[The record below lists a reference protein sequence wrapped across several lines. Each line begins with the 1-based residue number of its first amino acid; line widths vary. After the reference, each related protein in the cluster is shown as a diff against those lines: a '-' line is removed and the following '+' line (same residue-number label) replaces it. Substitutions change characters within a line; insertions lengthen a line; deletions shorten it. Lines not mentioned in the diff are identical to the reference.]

1 MQRLQFAP
9 PIILDEMAVISLE
22 TPEKSPDLNV
32 RFCLKVWEA
41 RPGRKAD
48 IEVAMQPSPK
58 RRCMRN

>member
-32 RFCLKVWEA
+32 RFCLEA
-41 RPGRKAD
+41 GEKGPGQNLRSTTHP
-48 IEVAMQPSPK
+48 ISP
-58 RRCMRN
+58 

>member
-32 RFCLKVWEA
+32 RFCLPLEEPDRDPRVIIDRGWQ
-41 RPGRKAD
+41 RLRHPR
-48 IEVAMQPSPK
+48 
-58 RRCMRN
+58 